1 MLICF
6 LISIAEGDTLSYVLP
21 HYINYFCSPTYKNTY
36 RGFLQAVLQILF
48 DSLYVLIFNFN
59 IFVHTASKHYS

>member
-36 RGFLQAVLQILF
+36 WGFLQAFCKNSSNSGHKEIKE
-48 DSLYVLIFNFN
+48 NRP
-59 IFVHTASKHYS
+59 SKPTCPTSV

>member
-36 RGFLQAVLQILF
+36 WGFLQGVFQKQF
-48 DSLYVLIFNFN
+48 KFG
-59 IFVHTASKHYS
+59 T